1 MNEEIETKLDELRR
15 DFEISIKELAIKQ
28 AVSNREL
35 EMKFEGLSAS
45 TTRQHDELKSTSYAE
60 LMKMEQSMRQKVEML
75 EIEVIN
81 LKEKL
86 DRIK

>member
-15 DFEISIKELAIKQ
+15 EFEISIKELAIKL

-45 TTRQHDELKSTSYAE
+45 TTRQHDELKATSYAE
-60 LMKMEQSMRQKVEML
+60 LRKIEESMRGKIEML
-75 EIEVIN
+75 QLEVGN

>member
-1 MNEEIETKLDELRR
+1 MNEEIETKLDGLRR
-15 DFEISIKELAIKQ
+15 EFEISIKELAIKQ
-28 AVSNREL
+28 VVSNREL
-35 EMKFEGLSAS
+35 ERKVEELSAS
-45 TTRQHDELKSTSYAE
+45 TSRQHDELKATSYAE
-60 LMKMEQSMRQKVEML
+60 LRKIEQSMRQKVEML